1 MPVKPIEL
9 DKLLSKA
16 KNVYE
21 AIAVMSKRARQIN
34 EEVKIEFNQRLETIQ
49 TKVTENPEET
59 EIEAN
64 PDQLKISYEFE
75 RRSKPADVSMKELLG
90 DKITFRYREKEE
102 PEKKKEEETE

>member
-9 DKLLSKA
+9 GKLLSKA

-21 AIAVMSKRARQIN
+21 AIAVMSKRARQVN
-34 EEVKIEFNQRLETIQ
+34 EEVKIEFNQRLEMIQ

-59 EIEAN
+59 EVEAN

-75 RRSKPADVSMKELLG
+75 RRPKPTDSAMKELLE
-90 DKITFRYREKEE
+90 DKITFRYKEKEE
-102 PEKKKEEETE
+102 QEKKEEQTE

>member
-1 MPVKPIEL
+1 MPIKSIEL
-9 DKLLSKA
+9 NKLLSKA
-16 KNVYE
+16 KNIYE

-59 EIEAN
+59 EVEAN

-75 RRSKPADVSMKELLG
+75 RRPKPTDMAMKEMLG
-90 DKITFRYREKEE
+90 DKITFRYKEKEE
-102 PEKKKEEETE
+102 PKKTEEETE

>member
-9 DKLLSKA
+9 DKLLPKA
-16 KNVYE
+16 KNIYE

-59 EIEAN
+59 EVEAN

-75 RRSKPADVSMKELLG
+75 RRPKPTDIAMKEILG
-90 DKITFRYREKEE
+90 DKITFRYKEKEE
-102 PEKKKEEETE
+102 PEKTEEQTE

>member
-9 DKLLSKA
+9 DKLLPKA
-16 KNVYE
+16 KNIYE
-21 AIAVMSKRARQIN
+21 AIAVMSKRARQVN

-59 EIEAN
+59 EVEAN

-75 RRSKPADVSMKELLG
+75 RRPKPTDIAMKEILG
-90 DKITFRYREKEE
+90 DKITFRYKEKEE
-102 PEKKKEEETE
+102 PEKTEEQTE

>member
-1 MPVKPIEL
+1 MAVKSIEL
-9 DKLLSKA
+9 GKLLSKA
-16 KNVYE
+16 KNIYE

-59 EIEAN
+59 EVEAN

-75 RRSKPADVSMKELLG
+75 RRPKPTDIAMKEILG
-90 DKITFRYREKEE
+90 DKITFRYKEKEE
-102 PEKKKEEETE
+102 PEKTEEPTE

>member
-1 MPVKPIEL
+1 MPLKPIEL
-9 DKLLSKA
+9 KTLLTKA
-16 KNVYE
+16 KNIYE
-21 AIAVMSKRARQIN
+21 AIAVMSKRARQVN

-75 RRSKPADVSMKELLG
+75 RRPKPTDVSMKELLG
-90 DKITFRYREKEE
+90 DKVAFRYKEEE
-102 PEKKKEEETE
+102 PEKTEQEETE

>member
-1 MPVKPIEL
+1 VAVKPIEL
-9 DKLLSKA
+9 ETLLSKA

-75 RRSKPADVSMKELLG
+75 RRPKPTDVAMKDLLG
-90 DKITFRYREKEE
+90 DKVAFRYKEE
-102 PEKKKEEETE
+102 PKKTEEEETE

>member
-9 DKLLSKA
+9 EKLLSKA

-34 EEVKIEFNQRLETIQ
+34 EEMKIEFNQRIETIQ

-59 EIEAN
+59 EVEAN

-75 RRSKPADVSMKELLG
+75 RRPKPTDIAMREILE
-90 DKITFRYREKEE
+90 DKITFRYKEKEE
-102 PEKKKEEETE
+102 EEKTEEQTE

>member
-1 MPVKPIEL
+1 MPIKSIEL
-9 DKLLSKA
+9 DKLRSKA
-16 KNVYE
+16 KNIYE

-59 EIEAN
+59 EVEAN

-75 RRSKPADVSMKELLG
+75 RRPKPADIAMKEMLG
-90 DKITFRYREKEE
+90 DKITFRYKEKEE
-102 PEKKKEEETE
+102 QKKTEEQTE

>member
-1 MPVKPIEL
+1 MPIKSIEL
-9 DKLLSKA
+9 NKLLSKA
-16 KNVYE
+16 KNIYE

-59 EIEAN
+59 EVEAN

-75 RRSKPADVSMKELLG
+75 RRPKPTDIAMKEILG
-90 DKITFRYREKEE
+90 DKITFRYKEKEE
-102 PEKKKEEETE
+102 PEKKEEHAE

>member
-34 EEVKIEFNQRLETIQ
+34 EEVKIEFNQRLEMIQ

-59 EIEAN
+59 EVEAN

-75 RRSKPADVSMKELLG
+75 RRPKPTDTAMKEILG
-90 DKITFRYREKEE
+90 DKITFRYKEKEE
-102 PEKKKEEETE
+102 PEKTKEEQTE

>member
-1 MPVKPIEL
+1 MPIKTIEL
-9 DKLLSKA
+9 STLLSKA

-34 EEVKIEFNQRLETIQ
+34 EEVKIEFNQRLEMIH

-75 RRSKPADVSMKELLG
+75 KRPKPTDTALSEMLG
-90 DKITFRYREKEE
+90 GKVAFRYKEKEE
-102 PEKKKEEETE
+102 QEKPKEEAE

>member
-1 MPVKPIEL
+1 MPIKSIEL
-9 DKLLSKA
+9 NKLLSKA
-16 KNVYE
+16 KNIYE

-59 EIEAN
+59 EVEAN

-75 RRSKPADVSMKELLG
+75 RRPKPTDIAMKEILG
-90 DKITFRYREKEE
+90 DKITFRYKEKEE
-102 PEKKKEEETE
+102 PEKKEEQAE

>member
-21 AIAVMSKRARQIN
+21 AIAVMSKRARQVN
-34 EEVKIEFNQRLETIQ
+34 EETKIEFNQRIETIQ

-75 RRSKPADVSMKELLG
+75 RRPKPTDISMKEILD
-90 DKITFRYREKEE
+90 DKITFRYKEKEE
-102 PEKKKEEETE
+102 QEKKEEQTE

>member
-1 MPVKPIEL
+1 MAVKSIEL

-16 KNVYE
+16 KNIYE
-21 AIAVMSKRARQIN
+21 AIAVMSKRARQVN

-59 EIEAN
+59 EVEAN

-75 RRSKPADVSMKELLG
+75 RRPKPTDIAMKEILG
-90 DKITFRYREKEE
+90 DKITFRYKEKEE
-102 PEKKKEEETE
+102 PQKTEEQTE

>member
-1 MPVKPIEL
+1 MPIKSIEL
-9 DKLLSKA
+9 DKLRSKA
-16 KNVYE
+16 KNIYE

-59 EIEAN
+59 EVEAN

-75 RRSKPADVSMKELLG
+75 RRPKPADIAMKEMLG
-90 DKITFRYREKEE
+90 DKITFRYKEKEE
-102 PEKKKEEETE
+102 QKKTEELTE

>member
-9 DKLLSKA
+9 ERLLSKA

-34 EEVKIEFNQRLETIQ
+34 EEMKIEFNQRIETIQ
-49 TKVTENPEET
+49 TKVTENPEEA
-59 EIEAN
+59 EVEAN

-75 RRSKPADVSMKELLG
+75 RRPKPTDIAMREILE
-90 DKITFRYREKEE
+90 DKITFRYKEKEE
-102 PEKKKEEETE
+102 EEKTEEQTE